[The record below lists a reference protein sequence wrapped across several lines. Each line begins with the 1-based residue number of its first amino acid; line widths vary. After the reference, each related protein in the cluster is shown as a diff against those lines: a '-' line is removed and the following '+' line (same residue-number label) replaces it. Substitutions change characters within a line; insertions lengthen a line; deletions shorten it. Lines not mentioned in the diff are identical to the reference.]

1 MITRQ
6 AARVIVCASCVQVGL
21 VVFIVIFIIDCEF
34 LSVWIHT
41 RITGD
46 HMFYLRLLVVLVAV
60 AVMFKI
66 ADIVD
71 DLQGVIK
78 LRSQQINDHL

>member
-1 MITRQ
+1 M
-6 AARVIVCASCVQVGL
+6 V
-21 VVFIVIFIIDCEF
+21 IVIFIVDCGF

-41 RITGD
+41 RTTGD
-46 HMFYLRLLVVLVAV
+46 NMFYLRLLAVLVAV

-71 DLQGVIK
+71 DLQQAVKHRI
-78 LRSQQINDHL
+78 QQINDHL

>member
-1 MITRQ
+1 
-6 AARVIVCASCVQVGL
+6 
-21 VVFIVIFIIDCEF
+21 
-34 LSVWIHT
+34 
-41 RITGD
+41 
-46 HMFYLRLLVVLVAV
+46 MFYFRLLAVLVLV

-66 ADIVD
+66 TDIVD